1 MNTCIA
7 LLRGINV
14 SGKNLIKMEAL
25 RASLEAIGFKNVR
38 SYVQSGNLLF
48 ESPEQDMHLLER
60 QITDRI
66 QSDFACTVPV
76 LVLSSKA
83 FVDILAANPF
93 AGHPEKDTA
102 YMHITFLAQTPQLFA
117 DDALQAKAAAGEVFH
132 CSPRAVYL
140 YCPGGYGNT
149 RLNNNLIENKLKVSA
164 STRNWKTCLALK
176 AMLQE

>member
-25 RASLEAIGFKNVR
+25 RKSCEAIGLKNVR
-38 SYVQSGNLLF
+38 SYVQSGNLVF
-48 ESPEQDMHLLER
+48 ESPVQDMRQLETK
-60 QITDRI
+60 IKDKI

-76 LVLSSKA
+76 LVMTNGEFL
-83 FVDILAANPF
+83 DILMNNPF
-93 AGHPEKDTA
+93 AAQPEMDA
-102 YMHITFLAQTPQLFA
+102 SYMHITFLAQEPALISTE
-117 DDALQAKAAAGEVFH
+117 ALQAKAAGGEAFH

-149 RLNNNLIENKLKVSA
+149 KLSNTFIENKLKVQA
-164 STRNWKTCLALK
+164 STRNLKTCMALK
-176 AMLQE
+176 AMLHE